1 MSRFVLDASALI
13 AFLNEEPGWENLPD
27 DADWETGALISAVNA
42 AEVETKYLKDAREP
56 KFVWEA
62 ISACV
67 AEIVPYDQE
76 QAKLCGD
83 LVSSTRKLGLSL
95 GDRACLALGLTLGLP
110 VYTADRPWS
119 KLKLAIEIHSIR

>member
-1 MSRFVLDASALI
+1 MSRFILDASALI

-42 AEVETKYLKDAREP
+42 AEVETKYLNDEREP

-62 ISACV
+62 ISASV
-67 AEIVPYDQE
+67 AEIVPFDQE
-76 QAKLCGD
+76 QARMCGD

-110 VYTADRPWS
+110 IYTADRSWN
-119 KLKLAIEIHSIR
+119 KLKLAVEIHTIR